1 MFNFLHTFRPQP
13 LLFPWGPL
21 HIYWYGFFI
30 VLGIIAALLVSFR
43 LARYYQISREVVFD
57 LCFYLIIWGLIGARI
72 YDVLLFWPFYQNNLG
87 QILKIWEGG
96 LAIHGAIIAGLLAIY
111 LFAKKRGF
119 KFWLLASLVAPGLAL
134 AQAIGRWGNYF
145 NQELFGLPTEKPWGI
160 PIEVWRRP
168 INYINQEYFQPSFL
182 YESLGCL
189 FIFLILVVAHYYFSK
204 KTRLQQQASIWI
216 SLIYVI
222 LYSILRF
229 FIEFTRL
236 DETPDL
242 WGWRWPQIISLIL
255 IIVSIIILIN
265 TLHAPKEKNKL

>member
-13 LLFPWGPL
+13 LLFSWGPL

-30 VLGIIAALLVSFR
+30 VLGIAAALLVSFQI
-43 LARYYQISREVVFD
+43 ARRYQISREAIFD
-57 LCFYLIIWGLIGARI
+57 LCFWLIIWGLIGARI

-96 LAIHGAIIAGLLAIY
+96 LAIHGAIIAGLITIY
-111 LFAKKRGF
+111 FFVKKRRL
-119 KFWLLASLVAPGLAL
+119 KFWLLTSLITPGLAL

-160 PIEVWRRP
+160 PIETWRRP
-168 INYINQEYFQPSFL
+168 LNYSRQEYFQPSFL

-189 FIFLILVVAHYYFSK
+189 FIFIILVAAHYYFSQK
-204 KTRLQQQASIWI
+204 KQFQERFSIWI

-236 DETPDL
+236 DETPDF

-255 IIVSIIILIN
+255 IIISIIILIN
-265 TLHAPKEKNKL
+265 TLHAPKEKNKF